1 MSAGSKIQDDAQ
13 EYQFSMPFVSP
24 SGHELSFYDTPDNQ
38 RIVLRHTS
46 GSHIEFK
53 ADGSVFLK
61 AVKDLHVHGSVL
73 SDDSTSP
80 GGAAKEAD
88 ASTMRFDTDLNLE
101 VGGTLTISAKR
112 LEVDISETTN
122 MISGTDTVIT
132 ANNITEK
139 AYENVSIKGTKS
151 VYVDT
156 KEYREKSISHEVEQG
171 AVGVEQ
177 GAPGGLNYMNVHGN
191 FVINNTD
198 PTGGITLQSAG
209 YMHLVCGQ
217 ERLDLVGQYIPP
229 PASAALSALRIGTWT
244 QIVKMPTPP
253 MPKNKSLLGDYVFAS
268 QGGAAYTYGGVGGSM
283 VNPAA
288 GLQQTVV
295 TNNMLQTV
303 AAGNRVR
310 AVALNETVTIGL
322 IQKITALQIYLN

>member
-13 EYQFSMPFVSP
+13 EYQYSMPFVSP

-38 RIVLRHTS
+38 RVVLRHTS

-61 AVKDLHVHGSVL
+61 AVKDMHIHGSVL

-88 ASTMRFDTDLNLE
+88 ASTMRFDADLNLE

-156 KEYREKSISHEVEQG
+156 KEYREKSI
-171 AVGVEQ
+171 
-177 GAPGGLNYMNVHGN
+177 
-191 FVINNTD
+191 
-198 PTGGITLQSAG
+198 
-209 YMHLVCGQ
+209 
-217 ERLDLVGQYIPP
+217 
-229 PASAALSALRIGTWT
+229 LS
-244 QIVKMPTPP
+244 
-253 MPKNKSLLGDYVFAS
+253 
-268 QGGAAYTYGGVGGSM
+268 
-283 VNPAA
+283 
-288 GLQQTVV
+288 
-295 TNNMLQTV
+295 
-303 AAGNRVR
+303 
-310 AVALNETVTIGL
+310 L
-322 IQKITALQIYLN
+322 IHI

>member
-1 MSAGSKIQDDAQ
+1 MAAGSKVQDDAQ
-13 EYQFSMPFVSP
+13 EYQYSMPFITP
-24 SGHELSFYDTPDNQ
+24 SGHEFSFYETPDNQ
-38 RIVLRHTS
+38 RVVLRHTS

-53 ADGSVFLK
+53 TDGSVFIK
-61 AVKDLHVHGSVL
+61 AVKDLHMHGSVL
-73 SDDSTSP
+73 SEDKETA
-80 GGAAKEAD
+80 GGIAKESD
-88 ASTMRFDTDLNLE
+88 ASTFRFDTDLSLE
-101 VGGTLTISAKR
+101 VGGTLHIAAKK
-112 LEVDISETTN
+112 LEIDISETTN

-139 AYENVSIKGTKS
+139 AYENINLKGTKS

-156 KEYREKSISHEVEQG
+156 KEYKERSVTHRTEEGSREE
-171 AVGVEQ
+171 

-198 PTGGITLQSAG
+198 PNGGITLQSAG

-229 PASAALSALRIGTWT
+229 PASSGLSALRVGTWT

-253 MPKNKSLLGDYVFAS
+253 MPLNKSKLGDYVFAS

-283 VNPAA
+283 VNPGA
-288 GLQQTVV
+288 GLQQLVT
-295 TNNMLQTV
+295 TNNMIQTV
-303 AAGNRVR
+303 TAGNRVR